1 MEVWAG
7 GLIILCGI
15 LGGLLWHKIQ
25 EKTQL
30 ALDKARLEERCR
42 QAKGDQERLP
52 ALEAA
57 LAEERQRL
65 AVLQGELRTERQRT
79 TEKLQLLTE
88 TEARIQQAFKTL
100 STEALSANTKSFL
113 DLAQGLCTRLQEG
126 AKEDLAAKEKS
137 LETLV
142 TPLKGALEKV
152 THQVQEMEKV
162 RVGAYEGLRQQISDL
177 VSTQSSLKTETSRLV
192 GALKAPNVRGR
203 WGEMQLKRVV
213 ELSGMAPH
221 CDFQEQVT
229 MEGEHCGL
237 RPDMIV
243 HLPGNR
249 HIVVDAKAPLTSY
262 LAAFE
267 TEGEEQKQALLKTH
281 ARQVRQHITLLASK
295 NYWQYL
301 QPSPDFVVLFLPG
314 EAFFSAALE
323 HLPDLIEVGMRDH
336 VILATPTTLLALL
349 HGVAA
354 GWRQE
359 SLAENA
365 RHIADLG
372 RELYKRL
379 GDMSGHILRL
389 GRALGTATESY
400 NQSVSTLERRV
411 LVSARRFKDLAGN
424 TGIKELPEMSPI
436 IALPKSPDSEEF
448 CSNRENT
455 DC

>member
-1 MEVWAG
+1 
-7 GLIILCGI
+7 
-15 LGGLLWHKIQ
+15 
-25 EKTQL
+25 
-30 ALDKARLEERCR
+30 
-42 QAKGDQERLP
+42 
-52 ALEAA
+52 
-57 LAEERQRL
+57 
-65 AVLQGELRTERQRT
+65 
-79 TEKLQLLTE
+79 
-88 TEARIQQAFKTL
+88 
-100 STEALSANTKSFL
+100 
-113 DLAQGLCTRLQEG
+113 
-126 AKEDLAAKEKS
+126 
-137 LETLV
+137 
-142 TPLKGALEKV
+142 
-152 THQVQEMEKV
+152 
-162 RVGAYEGLRQQISDL
+162 
-177 VSTQSSLKTETSRLV
+177 
-192 GALKAPNVRGR
+192 
-203 WGEMQLKRVV
+203 
-213 ELSGMAPH
+213 
-221 CDFQEQVT
+221 
-229 MEGEHCGL
+229 
-237 RPDMIV
+237 MIV

-281 ARQVRQHITLLASK
+281 ARQVRQHIALLASK

-323 HLPDLIEVGMRDH
+323 HLPDLIEVGMRDR

-379 GDMSGHILRL
+379 GDMNGHILRL

-411 LVSARRFKDLAGN
+411 LVSARRFKDLAGS
-424 TGIKELPEMSPI
+424 TGIKELPEMTPI
-436 IALPKSPDSEEF
+436 TALPKSPNSEEF

-455 DC
+455 NC